1 MTYAREVFSTPV
13 PAEVLDDARSW
24 PRALRKPL
32 MDFLFLRAFRPDQ
45 PECRLP
51 FTGLALNLLYIRS
64 HYLRMP
70 LYLLIPHL
78 VRKAWI
84 GRFGS
89 DSKTPE
95 EERKKDT
102 GNA

>member
-1 MTYAREVFSTPV
+1 
-13 PAEVLDDARSW
+13 
-24 PRALRKPL
+24 

-78 VRKAWI
+78 AQKGLDGALWQTNKDVPETSDASQSRKTA
-84 GRFGS
+84 
-89 DSKTPE
+89 
-95 EERKKDT
+95 
-102 GNA
+102 